1 MQIKSEKGLN
11 PFLEAFAAELEPIS
25 SLPANSMRLYANAL
39 AKSAKLFAV
48 FAEHV
53 TSLGHIQLVGQLRA
67 LGNPIS
73 VLKIARPLFLQA
85 KRLLGSLELVL
96 KFINLAAQFTRFGR

>member
-53 TSLGHIQLVGQLRA
+53 TSLGHIQLVRKMIGNELTVRGRKRA
-67 LGNPIS
+67 EGGR
-73 VLKIARPLFLQA
+73 ARKKDSHAERWVCWTLCRP
-85 KRLLGSLELVL
+85 GPCSS
-96 KFINLAAQFTRFGR
+96 AAS